1 MESQFE
7 ASGCVHHVPWL
18 LAVSHDC
25 HVAKVHIMSCSLSR
39 YELYL
44 PLHELWKKYM
54 EDLLQIGR

>member
-1 MESQFE
+1 M
-7 ASGCVHHVPWL
+7 HHVPWL

-25 HVAKVHIMSCSLSR
+25 YIAKTQMYVSFPSR